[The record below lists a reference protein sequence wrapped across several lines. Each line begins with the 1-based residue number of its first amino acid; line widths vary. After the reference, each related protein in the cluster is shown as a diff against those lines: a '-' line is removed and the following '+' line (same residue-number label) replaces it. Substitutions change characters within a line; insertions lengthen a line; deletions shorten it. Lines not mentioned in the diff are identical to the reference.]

1 MAQADFR
8 GVPVHHAEPVGQPR
22 EPPHVHPPRLV
33 LAFDKG
39 RGDGRRIRL
48 ALHRHLARADALG
61 RAVAAFALSV
71 CDRS

>member
-33 LAFDKG
+33 LALDKG
-39 RGDGRRIRL
+39 VETGAGSGLPSTGILRVPMHSAGL
-48 ALHRHLARADALG
+48 
-61 RAVAAFALSV
+61 
-71 CDRS
+71 